1 MVVRRE
7 KKRRRG
13 ERTYHGS
20 HKKWRGKGS
29 RGGRG
34 RGGRFGPKLFA
45 TLKYESET
53 IGKHGFKKPKKEIKI
68 INIDELVKMIKEKNL
83 SVNEVIDLKAMGYEK
98 LLGRGRIDFPVKV
111 SVDFA
116 SKNAK
121 AKIESAGGE
130 VKCCSQ

>member
-34 RGGRFGPKLFA
+34 RGGSLGPKLFR
-45 TLKYESET
+45 TLKYEPES
-53 IGKHGFKKPKKEIKI
+53 IGKVGFKKPKKEIKI
-68 INIDELVKMIKEKNL
+68 INIDELVKMIKEKNMDL
-83 SVNEVIDLKAMGYEK
+83 TQAIDLKSLGYNK
-98 LLGRGRIDFPVKV
+98 LLGRGKIDFPVKV
-111 SVDFA
+111 IVESFSESA
-116 SKNAK
+116 KN
-121 AKIESAGGE
+121 KIESVGGE
-130 VKCCSQ
+130 VKTS